1 MTVTFPVID
10 IMVIE
15 FVRYPL
21 FSEGDWLSRLFTLS
35 DRRSLKS
42 SIVSEKAP
50 VFPAVYN
57 GLLEHNPET

>member
-1 MTVTFPVID
+1 LNVTFPVID
-10 IMVIE
+10 IMVTE
-15 FVRYPL
+15 FVRHPL
-21 FSEGDWLSRLFTLS
+21 FSEGDWLSRLLTLS

-57 GLLEHNPET
+57 GLLEQSPET

>member
-1 MTVTFPVID
+1 
-10 IMVIE
+10 MVIE